1 MVTETK
7 LEEATQIEDAVVE
20 DEAIVDQLLLMVVIA
35 EHGNVKTTKKRLLQL
50 LMAVQRKVKKDPQED
65 QETAIEVEEEEV
77 AETLTVAKLES
88 KIRTVEM
95 KPIKVRAED
104 PVVNLKTTKLA
115 MTAMAK
121 TAMRKTSLISMSF
134 LAGIQIVSSEVVRVS
149 AEL

>member
-7 LEEATQIEDAVVE
+7 LEEATKIEDAVVE
-20 DEAIVDQLLLMVVIA
+20 DEAIVDQLLLVVVIA
-35 EHGNVKTTKKRLLQL
+35 DHANVKTTKKRLLQL
-50 LMAVQRKVKKDPQED
+50 LMAVPRKVKKDPQEEI
-65 QETAIEVEEEEV
+65 ETVIEVEEEEV
-77 AETLTVAKLES
+77 AETLTVAKLAN

-95 KPIKVRAED
+95 KPIKVRAD
-104 PVVNLKTTKLA
+104 PVVSLKITKLA

-121 TAMRKTSLISMSF
+121 TAMKTTSLNSKSL